1 MTAKTMTIAK
11 AADLAEASGIA
22 ELIDA
27 VNRAVDAGW
36 EVVDFDLTEDGGN
49 VEVRPHT
56 GVMVAWMLPEYL
68 ADRLRVEGG
77 EQDLHVTLAYLG
89 KLDDLSLEQQRLLVG
104 VVSEVVQEQEV
115 LYGILAGTDTFEATD
130 SSDGKTPW
138 FAQVNIPGLAE
149 FRQRLA
155 DALVEAGLPIDVETH
170 PDYTPHV
177 TLAYLEDEAPP
188 KVDLSPIAVDVDR
201 ITVCLGGD
209 RRDLNLVAPGWEG
222 DDDEATAWW
231 EARRAWYTAHGADE
245 WGWLDTPSSPYRPF
259 AKAVEQAE
267 RRFTLGPWYIPDT
280 VDAHGDWTDADE
292 LQAALWRYVDA
303 GYRGVHIQ
311 HMPDVVAGR
320 WVEIMALPHPTSWPV
335 IDPNGN
341 VAAHTYPA
349 GTVMLGVV
357 WDDWAWELVKTGA
370 ISGYSIGG
378 NALSTED
385 DGPGADGLALPPAP
399 GVATPVSA

>member
-1 MTAKTMTIAK
+1 MTAKTMTITK

-27 VNRAVDAGW
+27 VNRATSAGW
-36 EVVDFDLTEDGGN
+36 QVVDFDLTEDGGN

-89 KLDDLSLEQQRLLVG
+89 NTEDLTLEQQRLLVG
-104 VVSEVVQEQEV
+104 VVSEVVQDQSV
-115 LYGILAGTDTFEATD
+115 LYGVLAGTDTFEPSD
-130 SSDGKTPW
+130 SSDGQTPW
-138 FAQVNIPGLAE
+138 YAQVNIPGLAE
-149 FRQRLA
+149 FRQKLV
-155 DALVEAGLPIDVETH
+155 DALAEAGLPVDVTTH

-177 TLAYLEDEAPP
+177 TLAYLEDDAAP
-188 KVDLSPIAVDVDR
+188 KVDLSPVQVDVDQ

-209 RRDLNLVAPGWEG
+209 RRDLALVHPGWEG
-222 DDDEATAWW
+222 ESEEAQAWW
-231 EARRAWYTAHGADE
+231 EARRAWYVSVGADE
-245 WGWLDTPSSPYRPF
+245 WGWLDTPSTPYRPF
-259 AKAVEQAE
+259 AKSVEQAE
-267 RRFTLGPWYIPDT
+267 RRFTLGPWYIPNT
-280 VDAHGDWTDADE
+280 EDAHGDWTDPDE
-292 LQAALWRYVDA
+292 LQAALWRYVDS
-303 GYRGVHIQ
+303 GYRGIHIQ

-320 WVEIMALPHPTSWPV
+320 WVEAMTLPHETTWPV

-341 VAAHTYPA
+341 VASHTYPA
-349 GTVMLGVV
+349 GTVMLGVI
-357 WDDWAWELVKTGA
+357 WDEWAWELVKSGA

-378 NALSTED
+378 NANTAPAD
-385 DGPGADGLALPPAP
+385 IPDGDGLALPPAG